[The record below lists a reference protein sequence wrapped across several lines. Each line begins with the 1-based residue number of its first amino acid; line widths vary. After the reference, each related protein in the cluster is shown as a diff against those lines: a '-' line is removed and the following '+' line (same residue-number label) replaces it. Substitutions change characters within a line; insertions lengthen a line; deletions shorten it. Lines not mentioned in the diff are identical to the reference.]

1 MRFSAIGIS
10 HWKSEVSIREL
21 FFIDEQRREFLEII
35 TGNIPGGVIIL
46 DTCNRTELYG
56 FCDPEILIAA
66 LCKTTN
72 TSRKFF
78 RENGYVHTEDAAYQH
93 LFEVGVGLDSQVL
106 GDVQIIQQLKKA
118 YKKSKNKLSG
128 EFHQLMQTVFKAH
141 KRVRTETDFGR
152 GMASVGYVATQLAQ
166 EHFND
171 LSKINILL
179 LGAGKMGKVTCK
191 NLVSN
196 GAEHIAVI
204 NRTLNKAKSLASSF
218 DIKAH
223 SFDDLEQMVNES
235 DLIITATGA
244 TQPILKESH
253 FDNTSRKHLV
263 LDLSVPRNVEENVAS
278 LENVTLVDMDSIHM
292 ANKEAI
298 EQRKKSIPKIKSII
312 EQELGEYQDNIERN
326 NYILPRIKEI
336 DHHLSSITDFELNRI
351 KNKVDKESFEVIE
364 QLTDRIKNKVKAIHI
379 NHIEEELEELRNE
392 A

>member
-21 FFIDEQRREFLEII
+21 FFIDKQRREFLEFN
-35 TGNIPGGVIIL
+35 TRNISGGVIIL
-46 DTCNRTELYG
+46 DTCNRTELYA
-56 FCDPEILIAA
+56 FCAPEILISA
-66 LCKTTN
+66 LCKATN
-72 TSRKFF
+72 TNADFF
-78 RENGYVHTEDAAYQH
+78 AEHGYSYSEDEAYQH
-93 LFEVGVGLDSQVL
+93 LFKVGVGLDSQVL

-118 YKKSKNKLSG
+118 YKESKKNLSG
-128 EFHQLMQTVFKAH
+128 EFHQLMQSVFKAH

-152 GMASVGYVATQLAQ
+152 GMASVGFVATQLALD
-166 EHFND
+166 HFKD

-196 GAEHIAVI
+196 GAEHISVI
-204 NRTLNKAKSLASSF
+204 NRTIERAQSLASSF

-223 SFDDLEQMVNES
+223 TFDELEAMIEES

-244 TQPILKESH
+244 TSPILKKEH
-253 FDNTSRKHLV
+253 FQEDGKARLIF
-263 LDLSVPRNVEENVAS
+263 DLSVPRNVEEQVAQI
-278 LENVTLVDMDSIHM
+278 ENVTLVDMDSIHL

-298 EQRKKSIPKIKSII
+298 ENRKKSIPAVQKIID
-312 EQELGEYQDNIERN
+312 EELGLYESTVERN

-336 DHHLSSITDFELNRI
+336 DHHLSSITDHELDRI
-351 KNKVDKESFEVIE
+351 KNKVDGEAFEII
-364 QLTDRIKNKVKAIHI
+364 QKLTGRIKKKVMAIHI
-379 NHIEEELEELRNE
+379 NNIEGELEELRNE